1 MRTGDTVYHV
11 SRKRKARSEGEE
23 PAGHTWVCPLLVQTP
38 RLGSFHSPARSPLL
52 LAWPAVLA
60 TADHALQFRGVWG
73 TEAAPQE
80 ANAVG
85 TSLLERR
92 TGQQPFHYKA

>member
-1 MRTGDTVYHV
+1 MCHV
-11 SRKRKARSEGEE
+11 SQKRKVRSVGGGGEE
-23 PAGHTWVCPLLVQTP
+23 PAGHTWVSPRLVQTP
-38 RLGSFHSPARSPLL
+38 RLGSFHRPARSPLL
-52 LAWPAVLA
+52 LAWPVVLA

-80 ANAVG
+80 AKAVG
-85 TSLLERR
+85 TSLLEWR

>member
-1 MRTGDTVYHV
+1 M
-11 SRKRKARSEGEE
+11 SPS
-23 PAGHTWVCPLLVQTP
+23 LVQTP

-52 LAWPAVLA
+52 LAWPTVLV
-60 TADHALQFRGVWG
+60 TADHELQFKGVWG

-85 TSLLERR
+85 TSLPVPERR
-92 TGQQPFHYKA
+92 TGQQSFHYKA